1 MAQRGVA
8 MAVKTFVLIEV
19 SVGRIR
25 DIINSLRGI
34 EEVQSASMV
43 TGPYD
48 VIAVVAANDMQEIA
62 NLVTGR
68 IQNLRGVTKTITCVA
83 M

>member
-1 MAQRGVA
+1 

>member
-1 MAQRGVA
+1 
-8 MAVKTFVLIEV
+8 MAVKPFVLIEV
-19 SVGRIR
+19 SVGKIR
-25 DIINSLRGI
+25 EIISSLRGI
-34 EEVQSASMV
+34 EEVQSAAMV

-48 VIAVVAANDMQEIA
+48 VIAVVTANDMQEVA
-62 NLVTGR
+62 ELVTGK